1 MEQSPGPALGD
12 EQLSEMLDGVAP
24 ERIVGQVAHDP
35 EAAARLRAWQRWNEQ
50 MQAQLQRWDCPP
62 PQHLAD
68 YHWGIADRES
78 AQIIAQHL
86 PTCVRCSSEIE
97 SLRTFLNADEP
108 QPSVPSISP
117 ASSAPRVRLRE
128 RLATLLP
135 HTPTLAVRGE
145 HRAPLLAQAG
155 DVLLVLDVEPIGDR
169 FVVHGQVAADDPDRW
184 TGALVEIRQNGVVRG
199 VAEVDD
205 VASFRCGPLPAG
217 ISELRVTV
225 PGGTSVV
232 LQDVDLPNSVTRGQ
246 GDTGTRNKP

>member
-24 ERIVGQVAHDP
+24 ERVVKQVAHDP
-35 EAAARLRAWQRWNEQ
+35 AAAARLHAWQRWNEQ

-68 YHWGIADRES
+68 YHWGIADRHA

-97 SLRTFLNADEP
+97 SLRTFLDADEP
-108 QPSVPSISP
+108 QPS
-117 ASSAPRVRLRE
+117 APRTSPPSLSPGVRLRE
-128 RLATLLP
+128 RIASLLP
-135 HTPTLAVRGE
+135 RTPTLAVRGE

-155 DVLLVLDVEPIGDR
+155 DVLLVLDVEPTSDQ
-169 FVVHGQVAADDPDRW
+169 FVVHGQVAADDLDRW
-184 TGALVEIRQNGVVRG
+184 TGALVEVRQDGVVRG

-205 VASFRCGPLPAG
+205 VASFRCGPLAAG
-217 ISELRVTV
+217 VSELRITA
-225 PGGTSVV
+225 PDGTSVV
-232 LQDVDLPNSVTRGQ
+232 LQDVDLGNSVTRGQ
-246 GDTGTRNKP
+246 GDTEIK